1 VTATA
6 RRALAATTLV
16 AALAVTVGSAAGAA
30 PRWQPVPGISAD
42 DRVVVWASGRAW
54 FMNNGTAASDRFA
67 TKSARIAGGRLTG
80 WVTTSRA
87 GMRGWTNLGL
97 ERDELVFA
105 TSTPRPGSPAP
116 FRSIRLLPNGKL
128 GAPEEIRGAAPAA
141 YSSAVAVIRLP
152 DHRLVYGVDAC
163 RYRPSG
169 SCGNERVP
177 HLGLCC
183 SVSGAAMDYAAL
195 APPAT
200 APSSVTGLDRQGRI
214 WLAWTQAR
222 GNKPPQVVQID
233 PATLEPRGAPSAA
246 PGSLL
251 AAKIVDLACSETCR
265 LVLTG
270 ATRGTRDT
278 SFTWAPGERSLTPIR
293 VPGARAIVVAARPGP
308 GRLDLAFNFTPRASD
323 GRALGVGRGDAR
335 GARVRLG
342 SSIAI
347 PQTLG
352 PFERGIQLTLEP
364 MGSFGP
370 GGFVASAVWENFG
383 TGRAH
388 VQAAVLSLR

>member
-1 VTATA
+1 MSRAFATV
-6 RRALAATTLV
+6 LV
-16 AALAVTVGSAAGAA
+16 AALAVAVGSAAGAT
-30 PRWQPVPGISAD
+30 PRWQPVPGVGAD
-42 DRVVVWASGRAW
+42 DREVVWAAGRAW
-54 FMNNGTAASDRFA
+54 FMNNNTTGSDRFT
-67 TKSARIAGGRLTG
+67 TKSARIAGGRLSG
-80 WVTTSRA
+80 WVTASRA
-87 GMRGWTNLGL
+87 GMSGWTNLGL
-97 ERDELVFA
+97 EGDGLVFA
-105 TSTPRPGSPAP
+105 TSTPRPGSPPP

-128 GAPEEIRGAAPAA
+128 GAPEELHGAAPSAF
-141 YSSAVAVIRLP
+141 STAVAVVRLP
-152 DHRLVYGVDAC
+152 DRLVYEVDAC
-163 RYRPSG
+163 RYRPGG
-169 SCGNERVP
+169 SCGNERVV

-183 SVSGAAMDYAAL
+183 DVNGEAVDYASI

-200 APSSVTGLDRQGRI
+200 APLAVTGLDRQGRI

-222 GNKPPQVVQID
+222 GNRPPQAVQID
-233 PATLEPRGAPSAA
+233 PATLQPRGRPSAA

-251 AAKIVDLACSETCR
+251 AAKIVDLACSDTCR

-270 ATRGTRDT
+270 AARGTRDT

-293 VPGARAIVVAARPGP
+293 PPGTRALVIAARPGP
-308 GRLDLAFNFTPRASD
+308 GRLDLAFNFTRGSAAGD
-323 GRALGVGRGDAR
+323 RALGVGRGDAR
-335 GARVRLG
+335 GARLRLA

-383 TGRAH
+383 TGRAT
-388 VQAAVLSLR
+388 VQAAVLPLR